1 MKNNKVE
8 LSNRNAAFVELKEF
22 CHFSMGERK
31 GKGDFLEVTEW
42 SNGEGYDIHISD
54 VNGKNKFE
62 ITNGQME
69 ALFKC
74 VKSIDETLGKEFYE
88 SSDKSI
94 SVHRQETIGEEG
106 STTTSTNSGL
116 VSLDEHNSIAWSS
129 QVNMYSNEP
138 KPNGIACTKCG
149 NELMDSN
156 PMMTLTSHPAQKN
169 VHCPKCGY
177 TGYRIA

>member
-8 LSNRNAAFVELKEF
+8 LSNRKSAFIELKEF
-22 CHFSMGERK
+22 CLFSMGERK
-31 GKGDFLEVTEW
+31 DKGDFLEVTEW

-54 VNGKNKFE
+54 VNGEKHFHL
-62 ITNGQME
+62 TWGQME

-74 VKSIDETLGKEFYE
+74 VKSMDESF
-88 SSDKSI
+88 
-94 SVHRQETIGEEG
+94 GEEEEKEG
-106 STTTSTNSGL
+106 SSITTKTHSGL
-116 VSLDEHNSIAWSS
+116 LSLDEHNSNAWAT

-138 KPNGIACTKCG
+138 KSNGIACPKCG

-156 PMMTLTSHPAQKN
+156 PNSTLTSYPAQKN